1 MKGDYNEYEKGFI
14 DGLQFGFK
22 ITKEQYEFALESYEK
37 ICKTVKNHKL
47 KVKGVGQHN
56 GTEKAD
62 L

>member
-47 KVKGVGQHN
+47 KVKGG
-56 GTEKAD
+56 
-62 L
+62 